1 MDLVTPGL
9 GLIFWTT
16 LTFLI
21 LVVLLRSL
29 AWKPIL
35 AAVKDREASID
46 NALKA
51 AHAAR
56 AEMAALQSSNEQLL
70 KEAREERE
78 RILKEA
84 REIRDKTVSDAK
96 ATASAEASK
105 VLEIAR
111 EQIHMEKMAAMTEV
125 KNQVAQLAVEMSERI
140 LRAELSDAKA
150 QAAMVDRALEDVK
163 LN

>member
-35 AAVKDREASID
+35 AAVKDRESSID

-56 AEMAALQSSNEQLL
+56 AEMAALQSGNEQLL
-70 KEAREERE
+70 KE
-78 RILKEA
+78 
-84 REIRDKTVSDAK
+84 
-96 ATASAEASK
+96 
-105 VLEIAR
+105 
-111 EQIHMEKMAAMTEV
+111 
-125 KNQVAQLAVEMSERI
+125 
-140 LRAELSDAKA
+140 
-150 QAAMVDRALEDVK
+150 
-163 LN
+163 